1 MDAVTQH
8 PEPTVTQQLPDAVAQ
23 QLDALT
29 QQMNAANSDQMD
41 PVTQHQTWADI
52 HLKISALAIQSG
64 DYRTSA
70 QALERAVSKAAAAV
84 ATHWNYF
91 PDPTRRQIGHILLL
105 MAYKRHISH
114 TSARS
119 FHKFPSI
126 HQAAHLPTLAASR
139 TDKPTDIPRTL
150 RNTHRRVARII
161 AAAHRIIATDPEP
174 TLCPYWE
181 NPTDPPDDQPEP

>member
-1 MDAVTQH
+1 MDAITHHREHAAAHH
-8 PEPTVTQQLPDAVAQ
+8 PAKTVAQ

-41 PVTQHQTWADI
+41 PVTRHQTWADI
-52 HLKISALAIQSG
+52 HLKAAAIAAQSG
-64 DYRTSA
+64 DYINSA
-70 QALERAVSKAAAAV
+70 RALERAVSSAAAAV
-84 ATHWNYF
+84 AGHWNYF

-119 FHKFPSI
+119 FHRFPALHHTI
-126 HQAAHLPTLAASR
+126 LMAPDANRAATR
-139 TDKPTDIPRTL
+139 RTL
-150 RNTHRRVARII
+150 RSTHRRVARII
-161 AAAHRIIATDPEP
+161 AAAHRIIATDPHP

-181 NPTDPPDDQPEP
+181 NPTDPPEATPEP